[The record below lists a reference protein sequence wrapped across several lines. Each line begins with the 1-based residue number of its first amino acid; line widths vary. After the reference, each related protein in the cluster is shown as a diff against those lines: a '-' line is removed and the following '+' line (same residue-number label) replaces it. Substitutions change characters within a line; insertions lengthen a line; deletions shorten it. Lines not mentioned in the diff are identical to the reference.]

1 MHKIMVWTH
10 IRLLE
15 TPPAGP
21 TWALDFGSPR
31 AFDFGSP
38 RAFDFGSPR
47 AFGFGSP
54 RAFDFGSPRAFDFG
68 SPRALDFGSPR
79 AFGFGSPRA
88 FDFGSPRAMTN
99 QQNASQTT
107 PPKHEIVNI
116 IKEIVCNQLYSQAR
130 HRQPVIRAAQ
140 AQATSYTCRCKQY
153 IGTANMP

>member
-1 MHKIMVWTH
+1 MHKITVWTH

-38 RAFDFGSPR
+38 RAF
-47 AFGFGSP
+47 
-54 RAFDFGSPRAFDFG
+54 
-68 SPRALDFGSPR
+68 DFGSPR

-130 HRQPVIRAAQ
+130 HRQPVMVFVA
-140 AQATSYTCRCKQY
+140 
-153 IGTANMP
+153 